1 MIFMYIRKFLFLT
14 VSQDSFLTRN
24 ANHQCSISKCAEEN
38 RPYEVVIVL
47 RLRSGGAL
55 YYAAILRKRE
65 YSKNR
70 IRKKWWFHDVWWM
83 VYCLPQL
90 SISIIVLLNFSWSCH
105 TLKCRKLVVK
115 DALKLLWHFHHL
127 RSIFHVSPSSTFSF
141 QQRSTSQIPTCK
153 PCGFPNAFVGFFKWK
168 KHLNQGFN
176 IQKNLQLGSTPPPHN
191 AIVGILRV
199 YNGL

>member
-1 MIFMYIRKFLFLT
+1 MINNDLYVHQKVLVLDCKSRLFLNKKCQSPMFNFKICWREPT
-14 VSQDSFLTRN
+14 IWSCHSVTSSFWRRSVL
-24 ANHQCSISKCAEEN
+24 CS
-38 RPYEVVIVL
+38 Y
-47 RLRSGGAL
+47 
-55 YYAAILRKRE
+55 LRKRE

-83 VYCLPQL
+83 AYSLPQL

-153 PCGFPNAFVGFFKWK
+153 PCGFPNALVGSFKWK

-176 IQKNLQLGSTPPPHN
+176 IQKNLQLGSTPHPTMQSW
-191 AIVGILRV
+191 AS
-199 YNGL
+199 

>member
-65 YSKNR
+65 YSKTR

-83 VYCLPQL
+83 AYSLPQL

-115 DALKLLWHFHHL
+115 DALKLLWHFH
-127 RSIFHVSPSSTFSF
+127 SPSS
-141 QQRSTSQIPTCK
+141 IHL
-153 PCGFPNAFVGFFKWK
+153 PCFTIFDLFLSAKVYITNT
-168 KHLNQGFN
+168 
-176 IQKNLQLGSTPPPHN
+176 NLQAMWFPQCFC
-191 AIVGILRV
+191 RV
-199 YNGL
+199 L